1 MAFEHGPIR
10 GRAFFVPQPFPKN
23 HLEAFAD
30 HAAPPIDKL
39 KNDPIHGW
47 VSGRHLL
54 ERRIDEETA
63 MFAGYLRLTL
73 MQAERK
79 VPESLLRAYVRMEEL
94 AQARARGV
102 AELDRKTRLAIRKEI
117 RERLLPE
124 MPPDLKGMT
133 FVYDHNNRILYA
145 ETLSDKQYDAFMAS
159 FRETLSIPLIPV
171 EPASAAMKLRQLDIQ
186 TIAPCTFTPENTIE
200 DTETHAGQDFLTWLW
215 FHIETDGGIFSMPDG
230 GRTGVMIEGPL
241 SFVMEGEGA
250 HETIL
255 RNGCPLLSAEAKTA
269 LLSGKKLKR
278 ACLQFARENDNWQL
292 TVDAD
297 TFVFRRIT
305 LPERERTDP
314 LTAFQERMLALH
326 SLREMFLHLF
336 ERYLD
341 ARLDTAGWNNTLPA
355 IHRWIKDR
363 PTRA

>member
-1 MAFEHGPIR
+1 MAFESGSIR
-10 GRAFFVPQPFPKN
+10 CRAFFVPQPFPKQ

-30 HAAPPIDKL
+30 HAAPPIEQL
-39 KNDPIHGW
+39 KTEPIHGW

-63 MFAGYLRLTL
+63 MIAGYLRLTL

-79 VPESLLRAYVRMEEL
+79 IPESLLRATARMEEL

-102 AELDRKTRLAIRKEI
+102 AEVDRKTRAAIRKEV
-117 RERLLPE
+117 RERLLPD

-133 FVYDHNNRILYA
+133 FVYDDNNRVLYA
-145 ETLSDKQYDAFMAS
+145 EALSDKQYDAFMAG
-159 FRETLSIPLIPV
+159 FRETLSIPLIPM
-171 EPASAAMKLRQLDIQ
+171 EPATAAMKLRQLDI
-186 TIAPCTFTPENTIE
+186 TTLPPCAFTPE
-200 DTETHAGQDFLTWLW
+200 DTSEEIDPHPGQDFLTWLW
-215 FHIETDGGIFSMPDG
+215 FLIETDGGIFTIPNA
-230 GRTGVMIEGPL
+230 GRTGVMIDGPL
-241 SFVMEGEGA
+241 AFVMEGEGA

-278 ACLQFARENDNWQL
+278 ACLQFVRENDNWQV

-305 LPERERTDP
+305 LPEREKIDP
-314 LTAFQERMLALH
+314 LTTFQERMLALN
-326 SLREMFLHLF
+326 SLREMFLHLY
-336 ERYLD
+336 ERFLD
-341 ARLDTAGWNNTLPA
+341 ARADRAGWQNTLPA